1 LTHGEVILDTNAVL
15 RFITGDNI
23 EKCQKVSELIDT
35 NDCIVPIE
43 VIAEAVYNLEKFYM
57 YSRPLI
63 ADEIK
68 DFIAIKENL
77 VVEENV
83 IRHGCNSFASTNL
96 DFIDCLLVAYANVKG
111 NQVFT
116 FDNDLNK
123 KLEHNAFNKD

>member
-1 LTHGEVILDTNAVL
+1 LTDREVILDTNALL

-23 EKCQKVSELIDT
+23 EKCQKVSDLIDT
-35 NDCIVPIE
+35 NACIVPIE
-43 VIAEAVYNLEKFYM
+43 VIAETVYNLEKFYM
-57 YSRPLI
+57 YPRHLI

-77 VVEENV
+77 VFEENV
-83 IRHGCNSFASTNL
+83 IRHGCNTFASTNL

-111 NQVFT
+111 NPVFT

-123 KLEHNAFNKD
+123 KLEHHAFNHD